1 MVSPLPP
8 ALRFSI
14 GSLVIWWHG
23 SLDARMLGG
32 WVAWSQR
39 PQHVEPV
46 GIWYP
51 RRPQSSDIVSI
62 MMVPESQLIDAVRIG
77 GPGYHNQLPLPTF
90 PGDMAR
96 REVCLP
102 RSYGLIRIMASEEL
116 SFAKSNVFRRVNV

>member
-14 GSLVIWWHG
+14 GPLVIWWHG
-23 SLDARMLGG
+23 NLDARMLGG

-51 RRPQSSDIVSI
+51 RRPQSNDIVSI

-77 GPGYHNQLPLPTF
+77 GPGYHNQLPLSTF
-90 PGDMAR
+90 PGYGSSRGMRSQELWLDK
-96 REVCLP
+96 
-102 RSYGLIRIMASEEL
+102 SYGFPGSTPR
-116 SFAKSNVFRRVNV
+116 